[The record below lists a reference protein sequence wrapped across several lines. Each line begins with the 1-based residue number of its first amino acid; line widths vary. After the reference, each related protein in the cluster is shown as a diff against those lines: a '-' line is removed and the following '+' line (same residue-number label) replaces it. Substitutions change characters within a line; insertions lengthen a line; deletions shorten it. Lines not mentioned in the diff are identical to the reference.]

1 MNSVVVVGACI
12 KSSNNELLM
21 VQEANNDVKGLLN
34 FPMGKL
40 DEGETVFEGAVRE
53 VKEESGFDVKLKSI
67 LSIQSYESEKGGNII
82 KITFNA
88 EIVSGEIKFDRN
100 EIMDV
105 RWISI
110 DELEKMSNKEL
121 RSYNSSIDI
130 IKDAKENKQYSL
142 DIIKNIVL

>member
-1 MNSVVVVGACI
+1 MSWEDENYYLVAFDEERESIRHYRVDKI
-12 KSSNNELLM
+12 KNLSII
-21 VQEANNDVKGLLN
+21 
-34 FPMGKL
+34 
-40 DEGETVFEGAVRE
+40 DEPVSDNETVR
-53 VKEESGFDVKLKSI
+53 
-67 LSIQSYESEKGGNII
+67 
-82 KITFNA
+82 
-88 EIVSGEIKFDRN
+88 KFDRN